1 MPMAVVELIGRVNL
15 PSLSCNGVTASSASE
30 QEIKCELLV
39 TVIALQCLDAHVLRE
54 SHFHQ
59 LFHFSLYVFLLSIIL
74 HPLLCC
80 ELVQLPISFILS
92 CDFSVLWIVWLGTA
106 EKSLKRNECG
116 TDGKCRRPLVLQD
129 VQANS
134 SGLRTNIWVP
144 YFSVELHLWWLE
156 RIVWWNVDVHVK
168 DASFVASVFLYN
180 EWVISMSQIAFDN
193 QKKHADQVLT
203 GPNIFPF
210 QCLKSSPTTLASTTC
225 SPLAYININN
235 DQFTANF
242 SICSN
247 AWMYVN
253 WLHYLCKSI
262 PKSDSTNKC
271 SCHCPCTWL
280 LAIVDFDC
288 KIMVACIGNM
298 IVTVADGTPWL

>member
-1 MPMAVVELIGRVNL
+1 MPMAVVELIGRGNL
-15 PSLSCNGVTASSASE
+15 PSLSCNAVTASSASE

-106 EKSLKRNECG
+106 EKSLKRNECS

-129 VQANS
+129 IQANS
-134 SGLRTNIWVP
+134 SGLRTNVWVP

-168 DASFVASVFLYN
+168 DTSFVTCVFL
-180 EWVISMSQIAFDN
+180 
-193 QKKHADQVLT
+193 KT
-203 GPNIFPF
+203 
-210 QCLKSSPTTLASTTC
+210 
-225 SPLAYININN
+225 
-235 DQFTANF
+235 
-242 SICSN
+242 N
-247 AWMYVN
+247 A
-253 WLHYLCKSI
+253 
-262 PKSDSTNKC
+262 
-271 SCHCPCTWL
+271 
-280 LAIVDFDC
+280 
-288 KIMVACIGNM
+288 
-298 IVTVADGTPWL
+298 